1 MKPYW
6 HQDLQKTDHSGFA
19 VEFLEGKPFY
29 CAAHWHEAVELLFC
43 TSGFIFLKSGDGINL
58 TAHCQQL
65 FLLNSLTIHES
76 WSHEDYEGICI
87 HIFPDEMC
95 RYVPNF
101 DRLRFSLEFKSSDL
115 ERAKAM
121 TRMNANMMQ
130 FVLLHQEKPEGYLL
144 ECTALLYSTVQI
156 LVQYFSHPM
165 LESEEPAEVR
175 TGILRLKPLLEYIE
189 LHHAEEITLDNAAG
203 LLGVTREY
211 FCRLFKKNMGVSLT
225 RYVNSVRISHICEEM
240 KYSDLTIAELAE
252 KHGFANQKLMNQMFR
267 EIYGCTPSQKRKEL
281 ASTAKK

>member
-1 MKPYW
+1 MDHYF
-6 HQDLQKTDHSGFA
+6 HEDLQKTDHSGFSTQ
-19 VEFLEGKPFY
+19 FLDGTPFY
-29 CAAHWHEAVELLFC
+29 CPAHWHEAMELLFC
-43 TSGFIFLKSGDGINL
+43 TSGFLFVKVGDNHAL

-65 FLLNSLTIHES
+65 FLLNSMTIHES
-76 WSHEDYEGICI
+76 WSHENYEGICV
-87 HIFPDEMC
+87 HIFPDEMR
-95 RYVPNF
+95 RYVPDF
-101 DRLRFSLEFKSSDL
+101 DRLRFSLDFQSSDL

-165 LESEEPAEVR
+165 VEEEQSTVQ
-175 TGILRLKPLLEYIE
+175 TGILRLKPLLEYID
-189 LHHAEEITLDNAAG
+189 LHHAEEITLDDAAEY
-203 LLGVTREY
+203 LGVTREY
-211 FCRLFKKNMGVSLT
+211 FCRLFKKNMGISLT
-225 RYVNSVRISHICEEM
+225 RYVNSVRIGHICQDM

-267 EIYGCTPSQKRKEL
+267 EIYGCTPSQKRREL
-281 ASTAKK
+281 TSSVQT